1 LQVNDLADDRC
12 TLDSLRLRLL
22 RGVRQCEYFFLL
34 KIIATTQPIVR
45 ELLNDVCRVECGVRL
60 NLRITLVV
68 FVLQAALTTL

>member
-1 LQVNDLADDRC
+1 
-12 TLDSLRLRLL
+12 
-22 RGVRQCEYFFLL
+22 VRQCEYFFLL

-45 ELLNDVCRVECGVRL
+45 ELLNDVCRVECRVRL